1 MGGAHVQRLETTL
14 DRVSERPP
22 SPHGEPVGQ
31 PAGQPTGQAGTG
43 PTAAGGLAQ
52 IETSARSQSIWMTLA
67 RSIAAVLTMAIPIVL
82 VRVLDQT
89 TFGHYKQLF
98 LVSSTAIPLLSL
110 GLPGSLYYFVPREPE
125 RSQRFHGQTLLMLS
139 LMGLVGGTVL
149 VLARDP
155 LSGFF
160 DAPLQSYVGWIALYT
175 AFAVPASLLVT
186 CPMVDRRARLAALL
200 LTAFDVTRS
209 GALIAVALVSGK
221 LTAILIAACG
231 IMVLQTVGAIVYLM
245 WRGQGRSSAPT
256 RSNLRDQLAYAL
268 PFTGAA
274 LIGLVQMKIHAYYV
288 AATFSAAQFA
298 VYAIATLEIPLIG
311 QFSRTVGEVVIL
323 ETTREH
329 SKRNLDEVR
338 RLWYRAT
345 HILALVL
352 FPLFMMG
359 EFFASDLIRLMFGD
373 SYADAAPIFRV
384 YLLII
389 PLSIFLGS
397 AMLRATRDLGVMV
410 AADTIS
416 LLATIGV
423 LVLLAGPWGVLGAVT
438 SLVVGRATFMTVAS
452 RRTAR
457 RLELRVRDFLPWRRI
472 SVLMGLSAVAA
483 GSAFLTVDQFEF
495 PLLVRLLIGGML
507 ATSIYAT
514 VTWHAGLVAEEEKQ
528 LVRAKIAGLT
538 HRIGRGAR

>member
-1 MGGAHVQRLETTL
+1 L
-14 DRVSERPP
+14 DRVNERSSSPP
-22 SPHGEPVGQ
+22 GE
-31 PAGQPTGQAGTG
+31 PAGQPADQAIGQPGTG
-43 PTAAGGLAQ
+43 PAAVGGVAQ
-52 IETSARSQSIWMTLA
+52 IETSARSQSMWMTLA

-110 GLPGSLYYFVPREPE
+110 GLPGSLYYFVPRDPE

-139 LMGLVGGTVL
+139 LMGLVGGIVIF
-149 VLARDP
+149 LARDP

-160 DAPLQSYVGWIALYT
+160 DAPLQLYVGWIALYT
-175 AFAVPASLLVT
+175 ALAVPASLLVT
-186 CPMVDRRARLAALL
+186 SPMVDRRARLAALL
-200 LTAFDVTRS
+200 LTTFDLTRS
-209 GALIAVALVSGK
+209 GALIAVALISGE

-231 IMVLQTVGAIVYLM
+231 IMLLQTVGALVYLV

-274 LIGLVQMKIHAYYV
+274 LIGLAQMKIHAYYV

-298 VYAIATLEIPLIG
+298 VYAVATLEIPLIG

-323 ETTREH
+323 ETTKEH
-329 SKRNLDEVR
+329 SKRNLPEVR

-345 HILALVL
+345 HVLAMVL
-352 FPLFMMG
+352 FPLFMMA
-359 EFFASDLIRLMFGD
+359 EFFAPDMIELLFGA
-373 SYADAAPIFRV
+373 SYSDAAPIFRV

-397 AMLRATRDLGVMV
+397 AMLRATRDLGIMV

-423 LVLLAGPWGVLGAVT
+423 LVFVARPWGVLGAVA
-438 SLVVGRATFMTVAS
+438 SLVVGRATFMAVAS

-457 RLELRVRDFLPWRRI
+457 RLELSARDFLPWRTI
-472 SVLMGLSAVAA
+472 LSLLGLSAASAA
-483 GSAFLTVDQFEF
+483 LAFGVTSWLDLDLIYRLVVGGS
-495 PLLVRLLIGGML
+495 L
-507 ATSIYAT
+507 ATGGYTFAA
-514 VTWHAGLVAEEEKQ
+514 WHTGLVAEEEKV
-528 LVRAKIAGLT
+528 LVRRRLQALS
-538 HRIGRGAR
+538 RWRGGPSS